1 MRPVICM
8 ITARRRLGGD
18 VTELIARV
26 GAAARAGVDL
36 VQVRERDLEGRALTE
51 LVASCVEGVRGTR
64 TRIIVNDR
72 LDVALAS
79 GAHGVHL
86 RADSFLPERA
96 RAIAP
101 AGFLVGR
108 SVHGVD
114 DALRATRS
122 GSVDYLIFGT
132 VFDTTSK
139 PDRDAAGTGA
149 VADVARTTTIPVL
162 AIGGITAQN
171 AREVARAGAAGVAA
185 IGLFADQPM
194 TAFDATL
201 AALRGA
207 FDGPPAGNQ

>member
-1 MRPVICM
+1 
-8 ITARRRLGGD
+8 
-18 VTELIARV
+18 
-26 GAAARAGVDL
+26 
-36 VQVRERDLEGRALTE
+36 
-51 LVASCVEGVRGTR
+51 
-64 TRIIVNDR
+64 VNDR

-96 RAIAP
+96 RAITP

-207 FDGPPAGNQ
+207 FDGRPAGNQ